1 MVRKIGVKRSPENIR
16 EVIAVEALNVSSKER
31 WVTENDKIE
40 KTLNAKAKENLLEE
54 FVLSCFL

>member
-31 WVTENDKIE
+31 WVTENDKTE
-40 KTLNAKAKENLLEE
+40 NAKAKENLLEE

>member
-1 MVRKIGVKRSPENIR
+1 MGRKIGVKRSPENIR

-31 WVTENDKIE
+31 WVTENDKTE
-40 KTLNAKAKENLLEE
+40 NAKAKENLLEE